1 METKLINPGNL
12 SSIRS
17 NLCNKRWNS
26 TINSCCKQ
34 RIYFCSIQ
42 RNTCL
47 PSNILKTHLHHNSAL
62 LFTDSESKHFSNMAG
77 NAKMKWHPGS
87 RARFQLSNGKK
98 KTSSLS
104 HNTIL
109 NFVIALRTLKQ
120 SLYSSG
126 HNCKARWLNAEFVR
140 IKSHTIMKELNKN
153 PKRTR
158 KNNLEV
164 LICVHLVQST
174 KI

>member
-98 KTSSLS
+98 NFGLVSQYYIKLRHSVANAKTVIIFFGAQLQSALIKRWICSDKIAY
-104 HNTIL
+104 HN
-109 NFVIALRTLKQ
+109 
-120 SLYSSG
+120 
-126 HNCKARWLNAEFVR
+126 ER
-140 IKSHTIMKELNKN
+140 IK
-153 PKRTR
+153 
-158 KNNLEV
+158 
-164 LICVHLVQST
+164 
-174 KI
+174 